1 MEPSY
6 KERIKQKYE
15 NILKNS
21 ESNDKLKIGY
31 LDVGSKL
38 RKGRCILFL

>member
-15 NILKNS
+15 NIFKNS
-21 ESNDKLKIGY
+21 ELNDKLRIGY
-31 LDVGSKL
+31 LDVGRKL
-38 RKGRCILFL
+38 K